1 MAKLVFKTESI
12 ERNRKVVDEGIYWIT
27 LTGFAPKIAKNGDSI
42 NFNPV
47 LELTSMEDGSP
58 APTKD
63 DGKPVPVFCNLN
75 SKGAWVIN
83 DFCHG
88 FGLPMEDDGQGGLS
102 IPGIWVPE
110 SEQDIEKCEYKGPLI
125 GRKAKVFLS
134 KTEYNGQP
142 QNKIKYFVC
151 AVSDCA
157 QKFPK
162 IKHTDNLN

>member
-1 MAKLVFKTESI
+1 MAKLVFKSEEI
-12 ERNRKVVDEGIYWIT
+12 ERSRKVVDEGLYWVT
-27 LTGFAPKIAKNGDSI
+27 LVGFKPAASKAGDSV
-42 NFNPV
+42 NFNPIM
-47 LELTSMEDGSP
+47 ELTALDDGSA
-58 APTKD
+58 APTLD
-63 DGKPVPVFCNLN
+63 NGKPVPVFSNLN

-88 FGLPMEDDGQGGLS
+88 FGLPMEDDGHGGLS

-110 SEQDIEKCEYKGPLI
+110 AEQDIAKCEYKGPLI

-134 KTEYNGQP
+134 KGEYNNQP

-151 AVSDCA
+151 AVANCA

-162 IKHTDNLN
+162 IKHSDNLN